1 MKKAVLLWRIMKR
14 TGFIQIFT
22 SYLIFFLITALVL
35 RLKEPGIETYG
46 DSIWYCFVASATIG
60 FGDIV
65 VVTTLGRVL
74 TIILAVYSVAVTA
87 IFTATIANYYMN
99 MIQMRAN
106 ESAEVFLA
114 QLERLPELTPE
125 ELSALSEKIRNFKS
139 SHNIR

>member
-22 SYLIFFLITALVL
+22 SYLIFFLITALLL

-46 DSIWYCFVASATIG
+46 DGIWYCFVVSATIG

-65 VVTTLGRVL
+65 AVTTIGRIL

-99 MIQMRAN
+99 MIQLRAN
-106 ESAEVFLA
+106 ESAEAFLD
-114 QLERLPELTPE
+114 QLEHLPDLTPE
-125 ELSALSEKIRNFKS
+125 ELAALSEKIKHFKS
-139 SHNIR
+139 SHDIR